1 MKLLIIT
8 GISGAGK
15 SLVVKYLEDIGFF
28 CVDNLPP
35 LLIRKFAEICIQ
47 SRGKINKIALVIDI
61 RGGELFNDLVPELN
75 ALKEAGIAYEIL
87 FLEASD
93 KVLIKR
99 YKESRRIHPL
109 AAEGR
114 LIKGIKD
121 EREILSEIRK
131 NATYVVDTSNLTPRQ
146 LKEEVLGIFIEGRKF
161 DGMIVN
167 IISFGF
173 KYGIPIEC
181 DLIFDVRFIP
191 NPYYIESMRNKT
203 GKDEAVRD
211 YVMGFKE
218 TTDFLTKLKDM
229 LDFLIP
235 NYIKE
240 GKSQL
245 VIGVGCTGG
254 RHRSVAISEE
264 LFSYLCGKEHRVVI
278 DHRDIDKDG
287 RSNQK

>member
-1 MKLLIIT
+1 MRLLIIT

-35 LLIRKFAEICIQ
+35 VLISKFAEICVK
-47 SRGKINKIALVIDI
+47 SRGKISKIALVIDI

-75 ALKEAGIAYEIL
+75 ALKEAGIDYEIL
-87 FLEASD
+87 FLDASD
-93 KVLIKR
+93 HVLIKR

-114 LIKGIKD
+114 LVKGIKT
-121 EREILSEIRK
+121 EREILSQVRK
-131 NATYVVDTSNLTPRQ
+131 NATYVIDTSNLMPRQ
-146 LKEEVLGIFIEGRKF
+146 LKEEILAIFVEGRKF

-167 IISFGF
+167 IVSFGF

-181 DLIFDVRFIP
+181 DLVFDVRFIP
-191 NPYYIESMRNKT
+191 NPYYIDSMRNKT
-203 GKDEAVRD
+203 GKEEVVRD
-211 YVMGFKE
+211 YVMGFAE
-218 TTDFLTKLKDM
+218 TTDFLTKLEDL

-254 RHRSVAISEE
+254 RHRSVAISEA
-264 LFSYLCGKEHRVVI
+264 LFSYLCGKQHRVFI

-287 RSNQK
+287 RSKRK

>member
-1 MKLLIIT
+1 MRLLIIT

-35 LLIRKFAEICIQ
+35 LLIGKFAEICLK
-47 SRGKINKIALVIDI
+47 SRGKISKVALVIDI

-75 ALKEAGIAYEIL
+75 ALKESGIDYEIL

-93 KVLIKR
+93 QVLIKR

-109 AAEGR
+109 APEGR
-114 LIKGIKD
+114 LIKGIKT
-121 EREILSEIRK
+121 EREILSQIRK
-131 NATYVVDTSNLTPRQ
+131 NATYIIDTSNLTPRQ
-146 LKEEVLGIFIEGRKF
+146 LKEEILAIFVEGRKF

-181 DLIFDVRFIP
+181 DLVFDVRFIP
-191 NPYYIESMRNKT
+191 NPYYIESMKYKT
-203 GKDEAVRD
+203 GKDEEVRN
-211 YVMGFKE
+211 YVMSFAE
-218 TTDFLTKLKDM
+218 TAEFMTKLKD
-229 LDFLIP
+229 LVDFLIP

-254 RHRSVAISEE
+254 RHRSVAISEA
-264 LFSYLCGKEHRVVI
+264 LFSYLCGREHRCLLTTGI
-278 DHRDIDKDG
+278 
-287 RSNQK
+287 